1 MHLAISRS
9 RGLLPPPLGPAIATE
24 VPAGIE
30 RLTLLNAE
38 WYITMINIQRKTK
51 TDIELSA

>member
-9 RGLLPPPLGPAIATE
+9 RVLLPPPLGPTIATE
-24 VPAGIE
+24 VPAEIE

-51 TDIELSA
+51 TDIKLSA